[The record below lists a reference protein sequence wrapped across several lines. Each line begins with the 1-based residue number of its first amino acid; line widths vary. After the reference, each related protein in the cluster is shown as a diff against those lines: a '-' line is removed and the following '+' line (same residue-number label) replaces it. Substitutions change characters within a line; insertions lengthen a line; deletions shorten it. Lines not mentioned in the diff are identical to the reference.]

1 MAFDGLRSYLKK
13 ELEGFEFLTIN
24 YLQMKVLGLEFRL
37 QNPKDVHNTHRSN
50 MLVYCKSD
58 SDDEKKEAYV
68 AELMRP
74 LDAKP
79 YSCSSLKPVQKNRQ
93 EQARFTFDVSKC
105 DRIFDELLRCGNIKL
120 SHAILPLEELKW
132 RAYCKWHNCY
142 SHATN
147 DCNVFC
153 RQVQSAINEGRLEMH
168 EMQVD
173 KASSPVHTIDL
184 DNAKILI
191 RPEQA
196 ERAKGKMSSLVSQG
210 RRMSM
215 TRF

>member
-1 MAFDGLRSYLKK
+1 MADLAFDGLRSYLKK

-79 YSCSSLKPVQKNRQ
+79 YSCSPLKPVQKNRQ

-153 RQVQSAINEGRLEMH
+153 RQVQSAINEGRLALH

-173 KASSPVHTIDL
+173 KASFPVHTIDL
-184 DNAKILI
+184 DNVKVLI
-191 RPEQA
+191 QPE
-196 ERAKGKMSSLVSQG
+196 KML
-210 RRMSM
+210 
-215 TRF
+215 